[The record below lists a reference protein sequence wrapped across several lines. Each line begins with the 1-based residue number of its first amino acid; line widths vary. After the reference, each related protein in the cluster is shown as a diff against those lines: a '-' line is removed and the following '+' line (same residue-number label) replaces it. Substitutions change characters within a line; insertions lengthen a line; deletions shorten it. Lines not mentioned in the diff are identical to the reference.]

1 MTYEFKCKNK
11 ECKTQVFSTFQPMD
25 LDHDHVGFCPDCK
38 KEGKRVFNPKTFIMD
53 FTAGFDPGLG
63 EHMNTARQR
72 DTFVDKNNLR
82 RIKA

>member
-1 MTYEFKCKNK
+1 VEYEFKCKNK
-11 ECKTQVFSTFQPMD
+11 ECKTKIFSTFEPMD
-25 LDHDHVGFCPDCK
+25 MKHKGFCPDCE
-38 KEGKRVFNPKTFIMD
+38 KEGKRIFHSKPFIMD

-63 EHMNTARQR
+63 VHVNTARQR